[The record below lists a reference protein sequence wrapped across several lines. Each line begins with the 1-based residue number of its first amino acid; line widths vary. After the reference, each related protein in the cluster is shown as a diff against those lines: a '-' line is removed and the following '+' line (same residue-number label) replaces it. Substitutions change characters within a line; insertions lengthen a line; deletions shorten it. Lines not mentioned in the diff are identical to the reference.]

1 MMDNNYESREKGY
14 GYIREEREENYNE
27 DEDEEGFFSS
37 PAFTKILVFFVFI
50 FAVNFIIVN
59 FIKYSNEEKSKEIK
73 YKKTF
78 NNFTNIYPKTEANT
92 DIKNIKE
99 LFQNRKLYINENN
112 ITNEYIQFIRP
123 TNLKEE
129 EQYNRILY
137 KNILYNEYPNAKK
150 EGQMN
155 VYDFYNLVNKDKEL
169 ILPNKIPAFKEPKIS
184 IIIPVATT
192 RPNLIRSFNSIQM
205 QTFKDIE
212 IIISDDCSEN
222 NDELFNYLYEKEP
235 RLRIFRH
242 SQKMGLWRTRIDG
255 FLYSRGKYILHF
267 DPGDIF
273 SDNFVLED
281 IYYFV
286 SKYNLDTV
294 RFSFSKINSENSIGI
309 NDLENM
315 TIFPTRH
322 LKIIYG
328 RPDYVNKENGYGNI
342 FNRLFRA
349 NIMTKGFD
357 LVEIDILNAF
367 KNVWEDTWWNDL
379 IDRVSFSNL
388 IINKLG
394 YVNFYDRNKIT
405 ELNIKDD
412 TEKNNIIREFIYCWY
427 FDYELLPRDANKTVI
442 MDKLRNFNQINNTYN
457 NVSININY
465 VNTYFGAYRHFLYI
479 LFKDPFI
486 PDEEKD
492 LIKIL
497 YNKVPKRKIVYDF
510 F

>member
-1 MMDNNYESREKGY
+1 MDYGSRPKGY
-14 GYIREEREENYNE
+14 DYIREENDNE
-27 DEDEEGFFSS
+27 YEDEEGFFSS
-37 PAFTKILVFFVFI
+37 EAFTKIFIFFVFI
-50 FAVNFIIVN
+50 FSVNFIIVN
-59 FIKYSNEEKSKEIK
+59 FIKYSNKEKTKEII

-78 NNFTNIYPKTEANT
+78 KNFTDIYPKTETNT
-92 DIKNIKE
+92 DILNIKE
-99 LFQNRKLYINENN
+99 LFQNRKLYINGNN
-112 ITNEYIQFIRP
+112 ITNEYIHFIRP
-123 TNLKEE
+123 VNIKED
-129 EQYNRILY
+129 EQYNQILY
-137 KNILYNEYPNAKK
+137 KNILYDEYPNSKK
-150 EGQMN
+150 EGQID
-155 VYDFYNLVNKDKEL
+155 VYDFFNLVKKDKEL
-169 ILPNKIPAFKEPKIS
+169 IIQNSISSFKEPKIS
-184 IIIPVATT
+184 VIIPVTT
-192 RPNLIRSFNSIQM
+192 TSPSLIRSFNSIQM

-212 IIISDDCSEN
+212 IIISDDCSEK
-222 NDELFNYLYEKEP
+222 NDELFKYLYEKEP

-242 SQKMGLWRTRIDG
+242 IQKMGLWRTRIDG

-267 DPGDIF
+267 DPGDIL

-294 RFSFSKINSENSIGI
+294 RFSFSRINQEFSYVI
-309 NDLENM
+309 NDLQKMN
-315 TIFPTRH
+315 IFPTRH

-328 RPDYVNKENGYGNI
+328 RPDYDNKEYGYGTI

-349 NIMTKGFD
+349 NIMSKGFD
-357 LVEIDILNAF
+357 LIEIDILNAN
-367 KNVWEDTWWNDL
+367 KNIWEDIWWNEL
-379 IDRVSFSNL
+379 IDRASFSNL

-394 YVNFYDRNKIT
+394 YVNFIDRNAIT

-412 TEKNNIIREFIYCWY
+412 IEKKNIIRECIYSWY
-427 FDYELLPRDANKTVI
+427 FDYELLPRNANNTVI

-497 YNKVPKRKIVYDF
+497 YNKVPKRKINDF